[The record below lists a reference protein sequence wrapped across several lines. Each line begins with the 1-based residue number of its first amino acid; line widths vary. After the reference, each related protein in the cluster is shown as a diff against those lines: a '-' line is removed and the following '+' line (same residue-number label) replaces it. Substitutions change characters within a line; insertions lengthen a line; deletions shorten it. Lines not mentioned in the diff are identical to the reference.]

1 VKIEVFWMSDLQEEV
16 EERAT
21 GQAGR
26 GQSLVYT
33 LPHTTESIAEFLT
46 PALARIDLSAGGT
59 QVVVVTRDAETALAI
74 SEAVLRFSGP
84 AGIETVPI
92 TNAARAGRIFK
103 TRPVLAVAGTPAQLL
118 ELVRASLLKL
128 DTVRTVAIAWADD
141 ILEEQPETVTALEG
155 LLGELSDASRI
166 IVARKLT
173 PAVENLVERYAR
185 RARRVGPADMEM
197 PQVPVDYEMP
207 IIKYVT
213 VAASAR
219 ASTLRRLLDDLD
231 PPSAVIVA
239 RDAAA
244 AIDAT
249 RTLRTLGYHDDDKSI
264 TVTRGDM
271 GSAAAH
277 TVIFYQPPVTPAEL
291 GRIAQAK
298 PVQVVVVAAP
308 GEVPWLRE
316 LTAGRLAPL
325 NLHGPE
331 RRAQDREEAVRL
343 ELRAVLTR
351 GVPTREIIALE
362 PLLQEFDGTELAAAG
377 LYLLERERAQRR
389 QADANQATAAKPR
402 PAADGP
408 RAGGGAGTDGMTRL
422 FMTIGTRDGV
432 KVGDLMGMIAGEG
445 GIPGDHVGKI
455 DLRESHALVEV
466 AEADAAG
473 VIARVNGAMVKGRRV
488 VVRGERDK
496 EDRER
501 SGGARER
508 PERGGRSD
516 GPRGE
521 RPRSDR
527 PRSDRPRSDGPRGD
541 RPRSS
546 GPPRRPGGSDRPT
559 RGSAP
564 RRDRDRS

>member
-1 VKIEVFWMSDLQEEV
+1 MPELEEIG
-16 EERAT
+16 ERAS

-26 GQSLVYT
+26 SQSLVYT

-46 PALARIDLSAGGT
+46 PVLARVDLSAGGT
-59 QVVVVTRDAETALAI
+59 QVVVVTRDVETALVI
-74 SEAVLRFSGP
+74 SEEVLRLSGQ
-84 AGIETVPI
+84 AGIEVVPI

-141 ILEEQPETVTALEG
+141 ILEEGTDTVTALEG
-155 LLGELSDASRI
+155 VLGELSEAGR
-166 IVARKLT
+166 VVVTRKLT

-185 RARRVGPADMEM
+185 RARRVGPADMEA
-197 PQVPVDYEMP
+197 PQIPADYEMP

-213 VAASAR
+213 VAGSAR
-219 ASTLRRLLDDLD
+219 AGALRRLLDDLD

-239 RDAAA
+239 RDEAAA
-244 AIDAT
+244 TEAARI
-249 RTLRTLGYHDDDKSI
+249 LRTLGYHEDDESI
-264 TVTRGDM
+264 TVTRGYV
-271 GSAAAH
+271 GSVATH

-291 GRIAQAK
+291 HRVSQAK

-308 GEVPWLRE
+308 GEVAWLRE
-316 LTAGRLAPL
+316 LAAGRLAPL

-331 RRAQDREEAVRL
+331 RRAHDREEAVRQ

-362 PLLQEFDGTELAAAG
+362 PLLLEFDGTELAAAA
-377 LYLLERERAQRR
+377 LYVLERERAQRR
-389 QADANQATAAKPR
+389 QAEANQVPTARAR
-402 PAADGP
+402 PADSERP
-408 RAGGGAGTDGMTRL
+408 RAGAGAGGMTRL

-432 KVGDLMGMIAGEG
+432 KVGDLMGIIAGEG
-445 GIPGDHVGKI
+445 GIPGDRVGKI
-455 DLRESHALVEV
+455 DLQESHALVEV
-466 AEADAAG
+466 AEGDAAG
-473 VIARVNGAMVKGRRV
+473 VIARVNGSMIKGRRV
-488 VVRGERDK
+488 VVRGERDR

-501 SGGARER
+501 SAGARER
-508 PERGGRSD
+508 PDRGATGD
-516 GPRGE
+516 

-527 PRSDRPRSDGPRGD
+527 PRSDRPSSD
-541 RPRSS
+541 RPR
-546 GPPRRPGGSDRPT
+546 PTRRPGSTDRPT
-559 RGSAP
+559 RGSSP

>member
-1 VKIEVFWMSDLQEEV
+1 MSELQEV

-33 LPHTTESIAEFLT
+33 LPHTTESIGEFLT

-92 TNAARAGRIFK
+92 TSAARAGRIFK
-103 TRPVLAVAGTPAQLL
+103 TRPVLAVPGTPTELL

-128 DTVRTVAIAWADD
+128 DTVRTIALAWVDD
-141 ILEEQPETVTALEG
+141 ILEEGTDTVTALEG
-155 LLGELSDASRI
+155 ILGELSDAARI
-166 IVARKLT
+166 VVARKLT

-185 RARRVGPADMEM
+185 RSRRVGPADMEA
-197 PQVPVDYEMP
+197 PQVPADYEMP

-239 RDAAA
+239 RDAAP
-244 AIDAT
+244 AIEAT
-249 RTLRTLGYHDDDKSI
+249 RILRTLGYHDDDKSI
-264 TVTRGDM
+264 TVTRGDI
-271 GSAAAH
+271 GSTAAH

-291 GRIAQAK
+291 HRISQAK
-298 PVQVVVVAAP
+298 PVQVIVVAAP

-316 LTAGRLAPL
+316 LAAGRLAPH
-325 NLHGPE
+325 NLYGPE
-331 RRAQDREEAVRL
+331 RRANNREEAVRQ

-351 GVPTREIIALE
+351 GVPTREVIALE
-362 PLLQEFDGTELAAAG
+362 PLLEEFDGTELAAAA
-377 LYLLERERAQRR
+377 LYVLERERAQRR
-389 QADANQATAAKPR
+389 QADAHQATAAKPR
-402 PAADGP
+402 PADGT

-445 GIPGDHVGKI
+445 GIPGDRVGKI

-466 AEADAAG
+466 AEGDAAG

-501 SGGARER
+501 SAGARER
-508 PERGGRSD
+508 PDRGGRSD

-527 PRSDRPRSDGPRGD
+527 PRSDRPRSG
-541 RPRSS
+541 

-559 RGSAP
+559 RGSSP

>member
-1 VKIEVFWMSDLQEEV
+1 MSELQEV

-84 AGIETVPI
+84 SGIETVPI

-103 TRPVLAVAGTPAQLL
+103 TRPVLAVAGTPTELL

-128 DTVRTVAIAWADD
+128 DTVRTVVVAWADD
-141 ILEEQPETVTALEG
+141 ILEEGTDSVAALEG
-155 LLGELSDASRI
+155 ILGELGEAARV

-173 PAVENLVERYAR
+173 PAVEGLVERYAR
-185 RARRVGPADMEM
+185 RARRVGPADMEVPQM
-197 PQVPVDYEMP
+197 PADYEMP

-213 VAASAR
+213 VAGSAR

-239 RDAAA
+239 RDAGA
-244 AIDAT
+244 AIEAT
-249 RTLRTLGYHDDDKSI
+249 RTIRTLGYHDDDKSI
-264 TVTRGDM
+264 TVTRGDP
-271 GSAAAH
+271 GSTAAH

-291 GRIAQAK
+291 HRISQAK
-298 PVQVVVVAAP
+298 PVQVVVIAAP

-316 LTAGRLAPL
+316 LAAGRLAPL

-331 RRAQDREEAVRL
+331 RRAQDREEAVRQ

-402 PAADGP
+402 PVDGP

-432 KVGDLMGMIAGEG
+432 KVGDLMGIIAGEG
-445 GIPGDHVGKI
+445 GIPGDRVGKI

-473 VIARVNGAMVKGRRV
+473 VVARVNGAMIKGRRV

-501 SGGARER
+501 SAGARER
-508 PERGGRSD
+508 PERGARSDRPRGD
-516 GPRGE
+516 GPRRE

-527 PRSDRPRSDGPRGD
+527 PQ
-541 RPRSS
+541 SS
-546 GPPRRPGGSDRPT
+546 GPARRPGGSDRPT
-559 RGSAP
+559 RGSSP